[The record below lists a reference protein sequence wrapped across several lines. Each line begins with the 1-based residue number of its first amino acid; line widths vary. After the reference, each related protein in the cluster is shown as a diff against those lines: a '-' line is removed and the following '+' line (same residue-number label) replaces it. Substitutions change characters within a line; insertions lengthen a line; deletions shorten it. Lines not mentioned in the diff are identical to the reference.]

1 MWQGPRDSPRT
12 RLLKPVHDVSPA
24 TPGGEGHSAS
34 AAGADTGPGRDH
46 TATATA
52 DVDATTKEVREA
64 QEEVGAD
71 ASTSDTKDDSK
82 SALDLVEL
90 QAPPSGT
97 VDSTNRDSHGVG
109 AKGPPAPG
117 VNGTDDDGAAADD
130 EAEGKDGQPVG
141 PNLPQKPLTD
151 REYSARLQEWV
162 RSKRRKARQLSRQV
176 EAQSRLHAEKVL
188 RRMSSRR
195 LKLDVG
201 PPSPRKPLTGQ
212 RSFRSTTTALSSPRT
227 VGEAKADAPAADVP
241 GSPARRAAA
250 RSESKGG
257 VSGTTTPKRG
267 AVGKYHTRRGRQAQ
281 RRKAAGNKKQ
291 GSKRDGQRA
300 ATDLDEEA
308 GPERRRFNAMR
319 LADDG
324 CVPVR

>member
-1 MWQGPRDSPRT
+1 
-12 RLLKPVHDVSPA
+12 
-24 TPGGEGHSAS
+24 
-34 AAGADTGPGRDH
+34 
-46 TATATA
+46 
-52 DVDATTKEVREA
+52 
-64 QEEVGAD
+64 
-71 ASTSDTKDDSK
+71 
-82 SALDLVEL
+82 
-90 QAPPSGT
+90 
-97 VDSTNRDSHGVG
+97 
-109 AKGPPAPG
+109 
-117 VNGTDDDGAAADD
+117 
-130 EAEGKDGQPVG
+130 
-141 PNLPQKPLTD
+141 
-151 REYSARLQEWV
+151 
-162 RSKRRKARQLSRQV
+162 
-176 EAQSRLHAEKVL
+176 
-188 RRMSSRR
+188 MSSRR

-281 RRKAAGNKKQ
+281 QRKAAGNKKQ

-324 CVPVR
+324 CVPVRELRGRHVVMCVSVVSSQVFPTLSRAGDCSRGNRAVVGP